1 MSESDATVPRAAEIA
16 PTSTDI
22 SRSATTEQTLI
33 PPGTDAGAGAGA
45 GAATGAP
52 PPFSEGSIA
61 PAAASAE
68 EDDDAEQQIRE
79 EMETNAVSI
88 ENFDDM
94 GLKIELMRGIVSY
107 GFEKPSIIQK
117 TAIPAFIKHGRDM
130 IAQAQ
135 SGTGKTAT
143 FAISLLQCLDEKVE
157 ELQAL
162 ILAPT
167 RELAVQIH
175 DVLKM
180 LSQYMKVETVL
191 MSGGQNVYAC
201 RDEIRRKR
209 PAIVVGTPGR
219 MLHFLRVKYI
229 EAHAARHIIL
239 DEADQ
244 LLSYDFQEQV
254 REIFGFL
261 PDSTRVALY
270 SATISQEM
278 EEVTRGIMKNPI
290 QIRVPAE
297 ELTLEGI
304 RQYKIELEREDW
316 KFGTLMD
323 IFASAAVYQM
333 MIYCNRKERVM
344 EVRERLN
351 EEGMPCDCI
360 HSQMTQTER
369 SEVMKKFRS
378 GDVRVLATTD
388 LTARGIDVQQVSLVI
403 NYDFPRQR
411 ESYLH
416 RIGRSGRFGRKGY
429 AINFVTPYD
438 RDSLNQV
445 TTYYHTDIA
454 PLPPDVAA
462 ALS

>member
-1 MSESDATVPRAAEIA
+1 MPSAAT
-16 PTSTDI
+16 TTT
-22 SRSATTEQTLI
+22 TTEQTRLDGQPSSMEVA
-33 PPGTDAGAGAGA
+33 PPVPPPPSAADGGGGA
-45 GAATGAP
+45 GAA
-52 PPFSEGSIA
+52 
-61 PAAASAE
+61 AAAAAADSTPLA
-68 EDDDAEQQIRE
+68 DGDAGEVTQEKIRE
-79 EMETNAVSI
+79 EISTSAQSI
-88 ENFDDM
+88 DNFDDM
-94 GLKIELMRGIVSY
+94 GLKMALLRGIMSY
-107 GFEKPSIIQK
+107 GFERPSIIQK
-117 TAIPAFIKHGRDM
+117 TAIPAFIKHQKRDM

-143 FAISLLQCLDEKVE
+143 FSISLLQCLE
-157 ELQAL
+157 EESSDLQAL

-175 DVLKM
+175 DVLSM
-180 LSQYMKVETVL
+180 LSQYMKIETVL
-191 MSGGQNVYAC
+191 MAGGQNVYSC
-201 RDEIRRKR
+201 RDEIRRKC
-209 PAIVVGTPGR
+209 PAIIVGTPGR
-219 MLHFLRVKYI
+219 VLHFLRVKYI
-229 EAHAARHIIL
+229 DARCAKHIIL

-244 LLSYDFQEQV
+244 MLSYDFREQV

-290 QIRVPAE
+290 QLRVPAE
-297 ELTLEGI
+297 QLTLEGI
-304 RQYKIELEREDW
+304 RQYKIELERDEW
-316 KFGTLMD
+316 KFATLMD
-323 IFASAAVYQM
+323 IFAQAAVYQM

-344 EVRERLN
+344 EVRSRLN

-369 SEVMKKFRS
+369 SDVMKSFRS

-411 ESYLH
+411 ECYLH

-429 AINFVTPYD
+429 AINFITPYD
-438 RDSLNQV
+438 RDAVNQV
-445 TTYYHTDIA
+445 TTFYQTELK
-454 PLPPDVAA
+454 PLPPDVAG
-462 ALS
+462 ALGGSKS